1 MSVPR
6 AHRWDIVKA
15 LPLVLAVLAGLGLL
29 SRHRHSPR
37 AAVADLAP
45 VEVVAVVIASNGYTA
60 NYTINTLLTAGR
72 WEGPIYVVGE
82 HCERRVAPGEADAAG
97 CASETWQR
105 PDLLPA
111 GAPSRALGA
120 KAIKTRLLDVAVGAK
135 RVLYLDSDILVQRPL
150 ATSAFGA
157 LLRRRD
163 AWSPGCEA
171 YFERERTFVRQR
183 RAFAAGEPANKCNG
197 VFVVSGMKL
206 MSRHAPA
213 TGVPAARYDLP
224 YWCSGTFVLDVG
236 QSRGLLDTWREE
248 ILSGKERVH
257 AVCPL
262 PDDTRYVKDLEG
274 ALRGLLHTRT
284 LLHFQTAKA
293 SLPDYCA
300 ARRGGCS
307 APATA
312 TAQQIV
318 RVDAGTRLAAH
329 DGVADDDNML

>member
-135 RVLYLDSDILVQRPL
+135 RVLYLDSDILV
-150 ATSAFGA
+150 
-157 LLRRRD
+157 
-163 AWSPGCEA
+163 
-171 YFERERTFVRQR
+171 R
-183 RAFAAGEPANKCNG
+183 RAARHRHTDKHAYCPA
-197 VFVVSGMKL
+197 VYHRTTSVALAQRF
-206 MSRHAPA
+206 
-213 TGVPAARYDLP
+213 
-224 YWCSGTFVLDVG
+224 
-236 QSRGLLDTWREE
+236 LLCIR
-248 ILSGKERVH
+248 
-257 AVCPL
+257 
-262 PDDTRYVKDLEG
+262 
-274 ALRGLLHTRT
+274 
-284 LLHFQTAKA
+284 
-293 SLPDYCA
+293 
-300 ARRGGCS
+300 
-307 APATA
+307 
-312 TAQQIV
+312 V
-318 RVDAGTRLAAH
+318 RVAPF
-329 DGVADDDNML
+329 